1 MNKFNIITFGSAV
14 VDAFVDVAVM
24 EDKEKICFPLGS
36 KILIE
41 NVNFSIGGG
50 GTNTAVA
57 FSKLGFKTGFVGK
70 IGKGHNSGIILRELK
85 NEKVKFLGVRGDEH
99 TGYSVVLGGRGGE
112 RTILVYKGASNN
124 LLFNEIKLKGLKS
137 NWFYF
142 SSMMGESFLTQK
154 KLVNYAKKNGIKV
167 AFNPSTYQVE
177 KGLGE
182 LKKILE
188 NTDVFILNKQEAAYI
203 VRSGD
208 IKRIHGLGPKIV
220 CITDGK
226 NGNVA
231 SDGIYRYNAQA
242 HKDIKCVERTGAGDA
257 FASGFVSGLIKNK
270 GIEEAIQMGSANA
283 ESTIQTPGAKN
294 GLLTYNEMLKIIKR
308 NPVKIIKEKY
318 ENNIF

>member
-24 EDKEKICFPLGS
+24 EHK
-36 KILIE
+36 
-41 NVNFSIGGG
+41 
-50 GTNTAVA
+50 
-57 FSKLGFKTGFVGK
+57 
-70 IGKGHNSGIILRELK
+70 
-85 NEKVKFLGVRGDEH
+85 
-99 TGYSVVLGGRGGE
+99 GYSVVLGGRGGE

-188 NTDVFILNKQEAAYI
+188 NTDVFILN
-203 VRSGD
+203 RSEE
-208 IKRIHGLGPKIV
+208 RRV
-220 CITDGK
+220 GK
-226 NGNVA
+226 ECR
-231 SDGIYRYNAQA
+231 SRWSPY
-242 HKDIKCVERTGAGDA
+242 H
-257 FASGFVSGLIKNK
+257 
-270 GIEEAIQMGSANA
+270 
-283 ESTIQTPGAKN
+283 
-294 GLLTYNEMLKIIKR
+294 
-308 NPVKIIKEKY
+308 
-318 ENNIF
+318 